1 MSQTHPFFQ
10 SRPRIIG
17 ALHLPDLG
25 VARETSMAWLED
37 YTLANARIFADAGFP
52 ALMLQDQT
60 RTQNEAEPVTIAI
73 VSALGRLIRQAFPAM
88 RLGIIVQAH
97 DSIAPLAIAHATGA
111 DFVRLKIF
119 VGASM
124 TSEGPRTAL
133 CTTARTY
140 RHRIKAEQIAIFA
153 DVFDR
158 TSVPMVDIPPEHAAL
173 WAQSM
178 GADALVLTGDTFA
191 DSLARIAKARAAG
204 VKVPIVLGGSVT
216 EENVGAALDAADA
229 AIVSTALMRKGM
241 RDTDLVRWDAD
252 LAKNFAAKAA
262 TVAKIANAAR

>member
-1 MSQTHPFFQ
+1 LTDPHPIFAAQ
-10 SRPRIIG
+10 PRIIG

-25 VARETSMAWLED
+25 IARETSMAWLED
-37 YTLANARIFADAGFP
+37 YTLANARVFAEAGFP

-60 RTQNEAEPVTIAI
+60 RTQTDAEPVTIAI

-97 DSIAPLAIAHATGA
+97 DAVAPLAIAHATGA
-111 DFVRLKIF
+111 DFVRLKVF

-124 TSEGPRTAL
+124 TAEGPRTAL

-140 RHRIKAEQIAIFA
+140 RHQIKAEKVAILA

-158 TSVPMVDIPPEHAAL
+158 TSVPMVDLPPERAAL

-191 DSLARIAKARAAG
+191 DSLSRIAKARTAG
-204 VKVPIVLGGSVT
+204 VRVPIVLGGSVT
-216 EENVGAALDAADA
+216 EENVAIALETADA
-229 AIVSTALMRKGM
+229 AIVSTALMRKGS
-241 RDTDLVRWDAD
+241 RDGDLLRWDTG
-252 LAKNFAAKAA
+252 LATRFAAKAA
-262 TVAKIANAAR
+262 TVAIRRQA

>member
-1 MSQTHPFFQ
+1 MSNTQ
-10 SRPRIIG
+10 SLFATQPRIIG

-25 VARETSMAWLED
+25 LARETSMAWLED
-37 YTLANARIFADAGFP
+37 YTLANARVFAEAGFP

-60 RTQNEAEPVTIAI
+60 RTQTDAEPVTIAI
-73 VSALGRLIRQAFPAM
+73 VSALGRLIREAFPAM

-97 DSIAPLAIAHATGA
+97 DAVAPLAIAHATGA
-111 DFVRLKIF
+111 DFVRLKVF

-124 TSEGPRTAL
+124 TAEGPRTAL

-140 RHRIKAEQIAIFA
+140 RHRIKAEKVAIFA

-158 TSVPMVDIPPEHAAL
+158 TSVPMVELPPERAAL

-191 DSLARIAKARAAG
+191 DSLSRIAKARDAG

-216 EENVGAALDAADA
+216 QENVVAALETADA
-229 AIVSTALMRKGM
+229 AIVSTALMRKGS
-241 RDTDLVRWDAD
+241 TDDDLLRWDGE
-252 LAKNFAAKAA
+252 LAKRFADAARAA
-262 TVAKIANAAR
+262 TVRKSP

>member
-1 MSQTHPFFQ
+1 MTVPHPLFATQ
-10 SRPRIIG
+10 PRIIG

-25 VARETSMAWLED
+25 LARETSMAWLED
-37 YTLANARIFADAGFP
+37 YTLANAKVFADAGFP

-60 RTQNEAEPVTIAI
+60 RTQTDAEPVTIAI
-73 VSALGRLIRQAFPAM
+73 VSALARLIRQALPAM

-97 DSIAPLAIAHATGA
+97 DAVAPLAIAHATGA

-124 TSEGPRTAL
+124 TAEGPRSAL

-140 RHRIKAEQIAIFA
+140 RHRIKAEKVAILA

-158 TSVPMVDIPPEHAAL
+158 TSVPMVDIPPERAAL

-191 DSLARIAKARAAG
+191 DSLARIAKARTAG

-216 EENVGAALDAADA
+216 QENVAVALDTADA
-229 AIVSTALMRKGM
+229 AIVSTALMRKGAK
-241 RDTDLVRWDAD
+241 DGDLLRWDAE
-252 LAKNFAAKAA
+252 LTKRFADAARAA
-262 TVAKIANAAR
+262 TAKRST

>member
-1 MSQTHPFFQ
+1 MTDPHPLFAAH
-10 SRPRIIG
+10 PRIIG

-25 VARETSMAWLED
+25 LARETSMAWLED
-37 YTLANARIFADAGFP
+37 YTLTNARVFADAGFP

-60 RTQNEAEPVTIAI
+60 RTIADADPVTIAI
-73 VSALGRLIRQAFPAM
+73 VTALGRSIRQAFPAM

-97 DSIAPLAIAHATGA
+97 DAIAPLAIAHATGA
-111 DFVRLKIF
+111 DFVRLKVF

-124 TSEGPRTAL
+124 TAEGPRTAL

-140 RHRIKAEQIAIFA
+140 RHRIKAEKVAILA

-158 TSVPMVDIPPEHAAL
+158 TSVPMVDLPPERAAL

-191 DSLARIAKARAAG
+191 DSLARIAKARTAG
-204 VKVPIVLGGSVT
+204 VRVPIVLGGSVA
-216 EENVGAALDAADA
+216 EENVAIALETADA
-229 AIVSTALMRKGM
+229 AIVSTALIRKGTH
-241 RDTDLVRWDAD
+241 DGDLLRWDIESASR
-252 LAKNFAAKAA
+252 FVAKAA
-262 TVAKIANAAR
+262 AVDIRKST